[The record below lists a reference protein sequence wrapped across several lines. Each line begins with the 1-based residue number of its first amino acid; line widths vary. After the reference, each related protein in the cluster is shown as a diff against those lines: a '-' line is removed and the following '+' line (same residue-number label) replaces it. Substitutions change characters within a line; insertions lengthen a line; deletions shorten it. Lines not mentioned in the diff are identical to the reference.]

1 MNEII
6 AVMLQ
11 FYILSIIIFTLNL
24 AHCGEI
30 GGIGGHDLFASNME
44 LKILWENDIGFVK
57 LIESIKE
64 KWKDG
69 PKSFDM

>member
-1 MNEII
+1 MNEILS
-6 AVMLQ
+6 VMSH
-11 FYILSIIIFTLNL
+11 FYILSIIIFTLKL
-24 AHCGEI
+24 AHGNI

>member
-1 MNEII
+1 MP
-6 AVMLQ
+6 Q
-11 FYILSIIIFTLNL
+11 FYILSIIVFTLKL
-24 AHCGEI
+24 AHGKL